1 MNYNFS
7 SVSFDHTRM
16 NLINFIEILIFI
28 LFIND
33 KYFIYYFLMNKIVRR
48 YVINVYSI
56 YISINGTIILRI
68 EIHVQSI
75 FANYNMDNIN
85 GTHSHLFIFFL
96 REIQKDF
103 IYNLK
108 FPI

>member
-56 YISINGTIILRI
+56 YISINWTIILRI
-68 EIHVQSI
+68 EIYVQSI

-96 REIQKDF
+96 RERNSKRF
-103 IYNLK
+103 HV
-108 FPI
+108 